1 MLGVVTV
8 GACSNQVELA
18 EICRLH
24 EACRSKYHSTLFD
37 TRCVVFCKK
46 NKGDSDN
53 INGEDVPENGD
64 IIDDEDDKENNG
76 DEPPKWFNTHSHK
89 TQLLRYHGKEYQAS
103 LNADIHDF
111 INSLFWV
118 LEKKRVETTRETS
131 DKLPLLCAP
140 FERKDFVGL
149 DMESR
154 NNRKRVMGRLK
165 KHLGDLSLQA
175 GLLAEAWNYYQVA
188 ADVLRPAND
197 WLWLAASLE
206 GLCAVSV
213 CLQV

>member
-1 MLGVVTV
+1 M
-8 GACSNQVELA
+8 SEL
-18 EICRLH
+18 CRLH

-37 TRCVVFCKK
+37 TRCVVLCSKSSSK
-46 NKGDSDN
+46 HIDGDN
-53 INGEDVPENGD
+53 INGSDTENGD
-64 IIDDEDDKENNG
+64 IINDNDGDKENNS
-76 DEPPKWFNTHSHK
+76 DEPPNWFNSHSHK
-89 TQLLRYHGKEYQAS
+89 TQLLQYQGNSYHAA
-103 LNADIHDF
+103 LNADIQDF

-149 DMESR
+149 DMDSR